1 MYILSI
7 YRELLFRLQSKAV
20 VFRIHVLI
28 LQNNDL
34 DFLTGNINQN
44 IEWSKLLSN
53 SHTLQIICNK
63 VLAITRFETVLWI

>member
-1 MYILSI
+1 MEKEALKIEKIYILSI

-34 DFLTGNINQN
+34 DFLTGNINQKIN
-44 IEWSKLLSN
+44 GVIKLLSN
-53 SHTLQIICNK
+53 
-63 VLAITRFETVLWI
+63 